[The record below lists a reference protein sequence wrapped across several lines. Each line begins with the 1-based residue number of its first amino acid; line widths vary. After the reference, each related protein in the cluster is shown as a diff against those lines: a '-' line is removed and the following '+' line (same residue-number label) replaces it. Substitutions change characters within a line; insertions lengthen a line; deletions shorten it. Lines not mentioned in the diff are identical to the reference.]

1 VTTGP
6 STGGEVA
13 VLSIGDELLSGEV
26 VDTNF
31 PYIVEELSSL
41 GLAVREHDTVADDE
55 PAIAEAVARL
65 AAASDVLIVT
75 GGLGP
80 TNDDVTREGIA
91 RAAGVPLVRQAHIE
105 ERLRSIF
112 EALGREMAEENLKQA
127 FLPEGAIEIPVTRG
141 TAPGFMIE
149 ISDSL
154 VASVPGV
161 PSEMAAMLAS
171 DVIPE
176 IGRRLREG
184 GVTVTRKLMTFGRGE
199 SDVAAL
205 LHDRIEAGDVR
216 YGFLA
221 QAGPI
226 AVKMTVAAGSFEE
239 AAEALD
245 AEESMVRERLG
256 QLVYAVGDVPIEKVV
271 GDMLMELGVTLA
283 VAESCTGGM
292 VCARLTNVPG
302 SSRYF
307 MGGAVTYTPRSKE
320 SVLGVPQELLLK
332 GVVSRPVAEAMAK
345 GARKT
350 FGTDIGIAITG
361 LAGPDSAGEDKPVGT
376 VCFGLADAS
385 GVYSYEVR
393 LPGDR
398 SMVRSIATMGA
409 LNAVRLHLLGVEAII
424 PR

>member
-1 VTTGP
+1 VTAGP
-6 STGGEVA
+6 PGGGEVA
-13 VLSIGDELLSGEV
+13 VLTIGDELLSGEV
-26 VDTNF
+26 VDSNF
-31 PYIVEELSSL
+31 PHIVEEVSSL
-41 GLAVREHDTVADDE
+41 GLVVREHLTVSDDE
-55 PAIAEAVARL
+55 VAISEAVKRL
-65 AAASDVLIVT
+65 ASASKVLIVT

-91 RAAGVPLVRQAHIE
+91 LAAGVELVRQAHIE
-105 ERLRSIF
+105 ERLTSIF
-112 EALGREMAEENLKQA
+112 QALGREMAEENLKQA

-149 ISDSL
+149 ISGCL

-161 PSEMAAMLAS
+161 PSEMAVMLES
-171 DVIPE
+171 HVIPE
-176 IGRRLREG
+176 IGKRLGE
-184 GVTVTRKLMTFGRGE
+184 GVTVTRKIMTFGRGE

-205 LHDRIEAGDVR
+205 LHDRIEAGDAR

-226 AVKMTVAAGSFEE
+226 AVKITVAAASFDE
-239 AAEALD
+239 AASALD
-245 AEESMVRERLG
+245 AEEAHLRERLG
-256 QLVYAVGDVPIEKVV
+256 QLIYAIGDVPIEKVV
-271 GDMLMELGVTLA
+271 GDMLLERGVTLA

-292 VCARLTNVPG
+292 VSARVTNMPG

-320 SVLGVPQELLLK
+320 SLLGVPKALLLN

-350 FGTDIGIAITG
+350 FGADIGIGITG
-361 LAGPDSAGEDKPVGT
+361 LAGPGDSGEDKPVGT
-376 VCFGLADAS
+376 VCLGLADAS

-398 SMVRSIATMGA
+398 MMVRSIATMGA
-409 LNAVRLHLLGVEAII
+409 LNAVRLHLMGVEAII